1 MITGIHLYNDFKSL
15 KSFFGTILIILFFPF
30 DSASQNSP
38 EHNAVLS
45 VERIWDRATHNAFTS
60 LIEFNGKMYCTF
72 RESNGHVSDINGS
85 IRVIASDDSQNW
97 YSVALISEL
106 GVDLRDPELSVTPDN
121 RIMLNIA
128 GSIYSEGKL
137 KAMNPKISFSDT
149 QGKNF
154 SKPQNIIL
162 DPKIKTGMDWLWR
175 ATWHKEKVYG
185 TVYQPSKEKSVQLV
199 ISDDGINYKFVT
211 TFDVNGG
218 NETTLRFNSKN
229 EMIAVV
235 RRDKDKNGS
244 IGLSA
249 PPYIKWEWNEL
260 ETRLGGP
267 DLIVLDDDLILCA
280 TREYLPDFTEQ
291 TIITKIDSEGK
302 TTKLLTLPSG
312 GDCSYPGLL
321 MKDNILFVSYYSSH
335 EEKTAI
341 YLARISNLKNTFDSF
356 ERVQEPFVS
365 YDKNGYVELS
375 CQDKEAVIKFTLDG
389 SIPSALK
396 GQTYKNKHIKVS
408 STTLLRTIAV
418 KSKFPSSKIA
428 SRYVGVDILQ
438 EAIPINRKL
447 QSGLNYDHFKGKVKN
462 TFEIS
467 DLPEIKS
474 GKIPNMSLSLKSFSE
489 NYAFIYTGYIKIP
502 KNGAY
507 TFYLSSNDGSRFYL
521 NDKLAINNDG
531 AHSNREE
538 SVKLTLNKGY
548 HNLKVYYY
556 QLGGGSNLK
565 LEWSSSDF
573 KKQEIP
579 DVVLFS
585 DIIKK

>member
-1 MITGIHLYNDFKSL
+1 MIIGIHSYNDFKSL
-15 KSFFGTILIILFFPF
+15 KLFFGTILIILFFPF

-137 KAMNPKISFSDT
+137 KAMNPKVSFSDT
-149 QGKNF
+149 HGKNF

-175 ATWHKEKVYG
+175 VTWHERKAYG
-185 TVYQPSKEKSVQLV
+185 GVYQPSKEKSVQLV
-199 ISDDGINYKFVT
+199 VSEDGFNYKFIT
-211 TFDVNGG
+211 TFDIIGG
-218 NETTLRFNSKN
+218 NETTLRFNNKN
-229 EMIAVV
+229 EMVAVV
-235 RRDKDKNGS
+235 RRDNDKNGS
-244 IGLSA
+244 IGISP
-249 PPYIKWEWNEL
+249 PPYRSWKWNSL
-260 ETRLGGP
+260 ETRIGGP
-267 DLIVLDDDLILCA
+267 DLIILENDLMLCA
-280 TREYLPDFTEQ
+280 TREYSPDFTEQ
-291 TIITKIDSEGK
+291 TIITKVDSEGK

-389 SIPSALK
+389 SIPSVLK

-438 EAIPINRKL
+438 KSLTLNNDL
-447 QSGLNYDHFKGKVKN
+447 SNGLNYQHFRGKVRS
-462 TFEIS
+462 TFEIA
-467 DLPEIKS
+467 DLPKVKS
-474 GKIPNMSLSLKSFSE
+474 GKNPNVSFLPKNFNE
-489 NYAFIYTGYIKIP
+489 NYAFIFTGYIKIP
-502 KNGAY
+502 KDGTY

-565 LEWSSSDF
+565 MEWSSSDF